1 MKGFLQLCRSQLL
14 SGISLGLALM
24 VSALFAVYSFEDST
38 ISVRWMNLL
47 PCMTVLYMLA
57 GVLLMA
63 WHRRPPRRRPATP
76 YLSGLNARYIWVLP
90 AFLWWL
96 LFRLTGF
103 DVLERCLLFNLILLA
118 VLWTIEYSM
127 VRRSCLTSSY
137 SPFCGRSSTAWYGAW
152 PRRSTVHWER
162 AVRRSC
168 RPA

>member
-47 PCMTVLYMLA
+47 PCMTVLCMLA

-103 DVLERCLLFNLILLA
+103 DVLKNAAC
-118 VLWTIEYSM
+118 
-127 VRRSCLTSSY
+127 CLTSSY